1 MVSLSWFELLENL
14 SIKYLSKYKTVNL
27 SVTVWY
33 FALIPYYWLDLEWKF
48 CSVNEDSCQGGV
60 KAHFQVKIPNKNYR
74 DEKYYIK

>member
-33 FALIPYYWLDLEWKF
+33 FALIPYY
-48 CSVNEDSCQGGV
+48 
-60 KAHFQVKIPNKNYR
+60 
-74 DEKYYIK
+74 